1 MTNRL
6 LFTASFSLVLA
17 LGTGAFGQSTEVGPA
32 PGVPAPAAQSGSTN
46 PDREAPKRS
55 ERETRDQEGAERATG
70 DQLGTPSGLAPSED
84 QVRRMLDKQ
93 GYSDV
98 HDLRQQGDSY
108 TGRATKD
115 GKSVQLR
122 IDPQRGK
129 IDEIGG

>member
-6 LFTASFSLVLA
+6 LFTASLSLALA
-17 LGTGAFGQSTEVGPA
+17 LGAGALGQSTDVGPA

-55 ERETRDQEGAERATG
+55 ERETRDQQGAERATG
-70 DQLGTPSGLAPSED
+70 DQLGPPSGLAPNED

-93 GYSDV
+93 GYSNV
-98 HDLRQQGDSY
+98 QDLRQEGDSY
-108 TGRATKD
+108 TGRATKN
-115 GKSVQLR
+115 GKSVQVR

-129 IDEIGG
+129 VDEIGG